1 MLTRY
6 RRTVGATL
14 LLPAVLLGSACSK
27 ADTGA
32 APGSTQS
39 TAAATT
45 TTAAP
50 AAGKTYT
57 DKADFIA
64 ALKAST
70 QDLKTAHMTMEMA
83 GQGQE
88 ITMEGDTRLDADNP
102 SSSFTMTMAG
112 MNLEMILVDKKI
124 FVKGLPG
131 QDPTKWAALDQDSAM
146 GKELS
151 SSADQLDPS
160 RMYDEFDEALTDVKH
175 VGPEKVDGEDM
186 EKYELTMDTKSIPD
200 LPTEGAAE
208 LPETLTY
215 TAWLDDQ
222 DRMRKVS
229 FEILGMTAV
238 LTMSKFDEPVEI
250 SAPPADQTVEVA
262 L

>member
-1 MLTRY
+1 MLTKY
-6 RRTVGATL
+6 RRIVGATL
-14 LLPAVLLGSACSK
+14 ILPAVLLGSACTK
-27 ADTGA
+27 AETGA
-32 APGSTQS
+32 TPGATQASTA
-39 TAAATT
+39 TAAATSQ
-45 TTAAP
+45 

-57 DKADFIA
+57 DKASFIA

-70 QDLKTAHMTMEMA
+70 EGLKTAHMTMEMT

-88 ITMEGDTRLDADNP
+88 LTMEGDSRLDPANP
-102 SSSFTMTMAG
+102 ASSFTMSMAG
-112 MNLEMILVDKKI
+112 MNLEMLLVDQKI

-131 QDPTKWAALDQDSAM
+131 QDPAKWAALDENSAM
-146 GKELS
+146 GKELA

-160 RMYDEFDEALTDVKH
+160 RMYDEFDKALTDVKH
-175 VGPEKVDGEDM
+175 VGPETVDGEEM
-186 EKYELTMDTKSIPD
+186 QKYDLTMDTKSIPD
-200 LPTEGAAE
+200 LPTEGGAQ

-215 TAWLDDQ
+215 TVWLDDK

-238 LTMSKFDEPVEI
+238 ATMSKFDEPVEI
-250 SAPPADQTVEVA
+250 TAPPADQTVEVS